1 MVDIAEIEKAV
12 GGVLAQEAVELVDLK
27 FVSDGGRWVMRFF
40 VDKEGGVTLSDCERV
55 SKRIGAILDV
65 TDIVPG
71 RYSLEVSSPGMNRLV
86 KKEKD
91 FKRFSGERI
100 KLRVKC
106 AVNGQSR
113 FRGTLKGFED
123 GEVLLESE
131 GTVVRFP
138 LGTIA
143 EARLDPE
150 IRI

>member
-1 MVDIAEIEKAV
+1 MVDLKEIEKAV

-40 VDKEGGVTLSDCERV
+40 VDKEGGVTVSDCERV

-65 TDIVPG
+65 TGIVPG

-100 KLRVKC
+100 KLRVKS
-106 AVNGQSR
+106 AVNGQCR

-123 GEVLLESE
+123 GGVLLVCSGE
-131 GTVVRFP
+131 VVRFP